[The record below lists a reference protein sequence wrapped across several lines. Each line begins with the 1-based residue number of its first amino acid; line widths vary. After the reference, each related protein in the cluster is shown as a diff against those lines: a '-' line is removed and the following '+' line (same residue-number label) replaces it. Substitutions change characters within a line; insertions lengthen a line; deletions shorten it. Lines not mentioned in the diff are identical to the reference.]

1 MSNPAATPTA
11 VEDVQGDSRWISMHN
26 RFIAEAK
33 EKEPEVLIV
42 GDSIIQLLA
51 QDEIWDK
58 LFVPLHC
65 LNFGV
70 GGDQTQH
77 VLWRLQN
84 GELED
89 FAPKVIVIGV
99 GTNNHGHSVEQ
110 VVDGLLEIVKTCQRK
125 QPQAHVVVMGIP
137 PRGQYDNPLRQKLS
151 SINEAVA
158 NQVRKWPNVSFLD
171 IDTQWFVNPVD
182 GSISHHDMYDY
193 LHLTRHGYR
202 KLAEPL
208 LEEIQTILKNF
219 LAADALSA
227 SEAEN

>member
-1 MSNPAATPTA
+1 MSNPAAVPTA
-11 VEDVQGDSRWISMHN
+11 VEDAQGDGRWMSMHN
-26 RFIAEAK
+26 RFINEAK

-51 QDEIWDK
+51 QDQIWNK
-58 LFVPLHC
+58 MFVPLHC
-65 LNFGV
+65 LNFGI
-70 GGDQTQH
+70 GGDQTQN

-89 FAPKVIVIGV
+89 FSPKVIVIGV
-99 GTNNHGHSVEQ
+99 GTNNHGHSADQ
-110 VVDGLLEIVKTCQRK
+110 VAEGILAIFKTCQTK
-125 QPQAHVVVMGIP
+125 QPQAHVIVVGIP
-137 PRGQYDNPLRQKLS
+137 PRGQYENPLRKKLA
-151 SINEAVA
+151 SINDTVCK
-158 NQVRKWPNVSFLD
+158 QVCKWPNASFLD
-171 IDTQWFVNPVD
+171 IEPNWFISPVD

-193 LHLTRHGYR
+193 LHLTHQGYL
-202 KLAEPL
+202 KIVEPL

>member
-1 MSNPAATPTA
+1 MSNPAATPTV

-26 RFIAEAK
+26 RFISEAK

-51 QDEIWDK
+51 QDEIWNK
-58 LFVPLHC
+58 LFVPLHS
-65 LNFGV
+65 LNFGI

-89 FAPKVIVIGV
+89 FSPKVIVICV
-99 GTNNHGHSVEQ
+99 GTNNHGHTVDQ
-110 VVDGLLEIVKTCQRK
+110 VVEGIVEIVKTCQNK
-125 QPQAHVVVMGIP
+125 QPQAHIIAMGIP
-137 PRGQYDNPLRQKLS
+137 PRGQYNNPLRQKITN
-151 SINEAVA
+151 INDGVA
-158 NQVRKWPNVSFLD
+158 KRIQKWQNVSFFD
-171 IDTQWFVNPVD
+171 IDPQWFISSVD

-193 LHLTRHGYR
+193 LHLTHQGYR